1 MSKTYSEIVQEIEAL
16 KAQAEEL
23 KRNEIREVIDRIKHA
38 IEVYG
43 LTAVDLGLARKG
55 RKPGPKPG
63 SKSGAPKAKPTA
75 GKPAAAGVKYRDG
88 NNTWGGRGPRP
99 QWLRSALA
107 AGKSLKDF
115 AV

>member
-1 MSKTYSEIVQEIEAL
+1 MSKTYSEIVQEIQTL
-16 KAQAEEL
+16 QAQAEEL

-38 IEVYG
+38 IEVYS
-43 LTAVDLGLARKG
+43 LTAADLGLARRG

-63 SKSGAPKAKPTA
+63 KRKIKPA
-75 GKPAAAGVKYRDG
+75 SKPAAPGVKYRDG